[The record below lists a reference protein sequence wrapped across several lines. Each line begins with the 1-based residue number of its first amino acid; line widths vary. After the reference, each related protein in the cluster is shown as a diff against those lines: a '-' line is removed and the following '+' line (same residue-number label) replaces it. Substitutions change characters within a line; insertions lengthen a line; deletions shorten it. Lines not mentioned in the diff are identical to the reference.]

1 VHAAR
6 ARQLTGSR
14 IRGALASGFER
25 LLVDAE
31 RPARQFRHTAAIRP
45 CREQVRAAAPQID
58 AIILELRSNRP
69 LDARGVARLQL
80 LITDGSGP
88 CYAQRHPRAL
98 TAALQTAMQWL
109 EAPD

>member
-1 VHAAR
+1 MRR
-6 ARQLTGSR
+6 AV
-14 IRGALASGFER
+14 ASGFER

-45 CREQVRAAAPQID
+45 CREQVRAAAPLID
-58 AIILELRSNRP
+58 AIVLQLRSDAP

-88 CYAQRHPRAL
+88 CYVQRHPQAL